1 VPTHYSGDQATRRA
15 LDTYIKLSRARK
27 VMGYRTGQLLAE
39 YGLTESQFGSLEA
52 LYFLGPMCQKAIG
65 EKLLVSGGN
74 MTMVITNLEKR
85 GYVSRRRDQSDRRQF
100 TVSLTEEGRRL
111 IDELFPKHAQRIVE
125 LMSILEDD
133 EQDHLGMLCKT
144 LGRQTEEG

>member
-1 VPTHYSGDQATRRA
+1 
-15 LDTYIKLSRARK
+15 LDAYIKLSRARK

-52 LYFLGPMCQKAIG
+52 LYFLGPMCQKDIG
-65 EKLLVSGGN
+65 NKLLVSGGN

-100 TVSLTEEGRRL
+100 TVSLTEEGHQL
-111 IDELFPKHAQRIVE
+111 ITELFPKHAQRIVE
-125 LMSILEDD
+125 LMGILTDV
-133 EQDHLGMLCKT
+133 EQEHLGMLCKT
-144 LGRQTEEG
+144 LGRQTKEGAAVREG